1 MKGTDASLS
10 LADYYYPILNT
21 LSRKAKLYLVKRL
34 TDSLLKDESA
44 ATPVLEDD
52 KQAIFNE
59 LSGAWA
65 DDPESDMM
73 ETEIRNGRTSG
84 KTRMIT
90 SFDE

>member
-1 MKGTDASLS
+1 MKGVDVSLN

-34 TDSLLKDESA
+34 TDSLLKDESG
-44 ATPVLEDD
+44 ATLVLEDD
-52 KQAIFNE
+52 KKAIFNE

-65 DDPESDMM
+65 NDPEAGMM

>member
-1 MKGTDASLS
+1 MDVSLN
-10 LADYYYPILNT
+10 LADYDYPILNT

-34 TDSLLKDESA
+34 TDSLLKDESG
-44 ATPVLEDD
+44 ATLVLEDD
-52 KQAIFNE
+52 KKAIFNE

-65 DDPESDMM
+65 NDPEAGMM